1 MSEEQMK
8 KEDQLFIHL
17 VNTFVQSAWISLGK
31 VKSPVSDTLERNLE
45 QATYY
50 IDLLD
55 MLQTKMKGN
64 LSEWEEQYII
74 HSLSELKLNFID
86 EQKKGDQEN
95 NSKEEKVD
103 DAIDK
108 NKVSKKIHT
117 NFILKSALFIGIFQV
132 LALIPGVSRAG
143 ITITASRILGFD
155 RIESAK
161 IAFYLS
167 IPALTAVSIFG
178 IYNLSKESFEFN
190 ILALLGIVLSFLFS
204 LITSLKNLIEYSTN
218 LSKIGKFSSLIF
230 GLYFFTNFH
239 RRSFVFALLV
249 STRFK
254 SIENVIIISSFGT
267 FPL

>member
-108 NKVSKKIHT
+108 NKVSKPKKKVKKT
-117 NFILKSALFIGIFQV
+117 SNKS
-132 LALIPGVSRAG
+132 PK
-143 ITITASRILGFD
+143 TA
-155 RIESAK
+155 K
-161 IAFYLS
+161 KK
-167 IPALTAVSIFG
+167 
-178 IYNLSKESFEFN
+178 SK
-190 ILALLGIVLSFLFS
+190 
-204 LITSLKNLIEYSTN
+204 
-218 LSKIGKFSSLIF
+218 
-230 GLYFFTNFH
+230 
-239 RRSFVFALLV
+239 
-249 STRFK
+249 
-254 SIENVIIISSFGT
+254 
-267 FPL
+267 